1 MLMYIEI
8 ADCWG
13 RPPSFEPPVIL
24 CKHASIQIADE
35 GVGYCPYRRSLD
47 SNDTVLTHIGP
58 IKTKR
63 VSLGLV
69 IFRVAL
75 VYSESPP
82 LKSYKCIQI

>member
-1 MLMYIEI
+1 MLVYVEI

-13 RPPSFEPPVIL
+13 QPPSFEPLGIL
-24 CKHASIQIADE
+24 RKHASIEIAE
-35 GVGYCPYRRSLD
+35 ANVGYCPYRRSLD